1 MSDTALAPGTSYKE
15 IKSRYETKEAWYT
28 ENIVQEVVIVRDDAT
43 RDFLRASE
51 EALRSTWTTPEEVEA
66 WKDL

>member
-1 MSDTALAPGTSYKE
+1 MSGKCTSYKTIE
-15 IKSRYETKEAWYT
+15 SRYEAKKAFYT
-28 ENIVQEVVIVRDDAT
+28 ENVVQEVEIVPNDAT

-51 EALRSTWTTPEEVEA
+51 EVLKSTWMTAKEVEA

>member
-1 MSDTALAPGTSYKE
+1 MGTSYKE
-15 IKSRYETKEAWYT
+15 IKSIYETKEVFYT
-28 ENIVQEVVIVRDDAT
+28 ENVVQEVEIVPDDAT

-51 EALRSTWTTPEEVEA
+51 EALKSTWMTAKEVEA